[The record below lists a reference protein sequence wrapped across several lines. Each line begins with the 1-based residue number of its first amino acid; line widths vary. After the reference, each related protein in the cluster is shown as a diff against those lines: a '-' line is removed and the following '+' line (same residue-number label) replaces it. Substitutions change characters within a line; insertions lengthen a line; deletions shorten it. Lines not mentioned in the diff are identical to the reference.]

1 MPGDVRPMVGLCG
14 KLPARGDFVR
24 VGLPRD
30 FVDCWDEWL
39 SGVMSA
45 ARLQFEETWLPAFLE
60 APVWRFSLPAGL
72 CGGCAVLGVSIPS
85 VDKAGRYFPLTLA
98 AAAAVPGFAAD
109 IAAEA
114 WLDRCQQSGLSALE
128 QDAEPG
134 EIAVMLGE
142 PVLASTEAPCRESA
156 WWSEGGPRVAPA
168 RLKLNGLPDAETYA
182 LMLGLL

>member
-1 MPGDVRPMVGLCG
+1 MPGDVRPIVGLCG

-39 SGVMSA
+39 SEVMSA
-45 ARLQFEETWLPAFLE
+45 ARNQFEETWLPAFLE

-72 CGGCAVLGVSIPS
+72 CGRWAVLGVSIPS

-98 AAAAVPGFAAD
+98 AVAAVPGFIAD

-128 QDAEPG
+128 QDAAPG
-134 EIAVMLGE
+134 EVRGDVGRAGACLNPRFLSGV
-142 PVLASTEAPCRESA
+142 RR
-156 WWSEGGPRVAPA
+156 GGPRAAHAWRP
-168 RLKLNGLPDAETYA
+168 RG
-182 LMLGLL
+182 